1 MAATDPDRIH
11 PRELAYLGDAVF
23 ELHTRLRLLGV
34 AMSQHKRHRAAV
46 ERVRA
51 AAQARVLRA
60 LDAVLT
66 EPERD
71 IVRRARNVK
80 GAIPRSADQET
91 YRQATAF
98 EALIGYRYLA
108 GPPERLEELL
118 ALADRTLE
126 EGTQDAP

>member
-1 MAATDPDRIH
+1 
-11 PRELAYLGDAVF
+11 
-23 ELHTRLRLLGV
+23 
-34 AMSQHKRHRAAV
+34 V

-60 LDAVLT
+60 LESIMTDA
-66 EPERD
+66 ERD
-71 IVRRARNVK
+71 LVRRARNVK
-80 GAIPRSADQET
+80 GAIPRSADQDT

-108 GPPERLEELL
+108 GPPERLEALL

-126 EGTQDAP
+126 EGMQDAK